1 MRKIISF
8 CITFCILISM
18 FCFTSFSASAKRIS
32 ISINTTKATVLK
44 GKTCQLYAKSN
55 IKSKFRWT
63 TSKKN
68 VVTISK
74 SKTKSGEKITAKGKN
89 VGTSVVKATAQD
101 GSKLSLSCKVTV
113 INKPRL
119 SKSKLYLYNSDKVY
133 LRVKGGSGKITW
145 SSSNK
150 SVATVNSAGF
160 VVANKGGKCY
170 IYAKRNGYTMKCT
183 VKVGMFDPTFKNVY
197 DFGAVNGVQIYKM
210 SDDSDSDYMIL
221 SYQYDLSGRN
231 VNGYLNN
238 YVKKINSKGFY
249 YSNTEHYYYGDT
261 DYYYDSMN
269 VQVAITNYG
278 DSLIEISMLAKK

>member
-1 MRKIISF
+1 
-8 CITFCILISM
+8 
-18 FCFTSFSASAKRIS
+18 
-32 ISINTTKATVLK
+32 
-44 GKTCQLYAKSN
+44 
-55 IKSKFRWT
+55 
-63 TSKKN
+63 
-68 VVTISK
+68 
-74 SKTKSGEKITAKGKN
+74 
-89 VGTSVVKATAQD
+89 
-101 GSKLSLSCKVTV
+101 
-113 INKPRL
+113 
-119 SKSKLYLYNSDKVY
+119 
-133 LRVKGGSGKITW
+133 
-145 SSSNK
+145 
-150 SVATVNSAGF
+150 
-160 VVANKGGKCY
+160 
-170 IYAKRNGYTMKCT
+170 
-183 VKVGMFDPTFKNVY
+183 MFDPTFKNVY

>member
-55 IKSKFRWT
+55 IKSKFKWT

-113 INKPRL
+113 INKPQL

-170 IYAKRNGYTMKCT
+170 IYAKRNGYTMKCAIN
-183 VKVGMFDPTFKNVY
+183 VYMYYMYFNNVY
-197 DFGAVNGVQIYKM
+197 DFGAVNGVQINNIYTNTEKGM
-210 SDDSDSDYMIL
+210 YI
-221 SYQYDLSGRN
+221 SYNYDLSGKN
-231 VNGYLNN
+231 IGNCINN
-238 YVKKINSKGFY
+238 YVAKIESKGFY
-249 YSNTEHYYYGDT
+249 YTNTETYYYGVT
-261 DYYYDSMN
+261 DYFYNDIG
-269 VQVAITNYG
+269 VQVAITNLG
-278 DSLIEISMLAKK
+278 NSQLDISMLYAD